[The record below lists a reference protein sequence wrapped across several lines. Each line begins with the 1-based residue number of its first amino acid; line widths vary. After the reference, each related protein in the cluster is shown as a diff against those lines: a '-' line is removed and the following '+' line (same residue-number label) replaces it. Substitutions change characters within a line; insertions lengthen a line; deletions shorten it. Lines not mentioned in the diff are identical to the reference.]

1 MISSYLPI
9 LIGNWKIGSLKNSVD
24 PDEMLQNE
32 AFHQCLHCFDVKT
45 TCIFNDKTRNG

>member
-9 LIGNWKIGSLKNSVD
+9 LKTGSLKNSVD
-24 PDEMLQNE
+24 PDEMLQND

-45 TCIFNDKTRNG
+45 TCIFTDKTRNEST